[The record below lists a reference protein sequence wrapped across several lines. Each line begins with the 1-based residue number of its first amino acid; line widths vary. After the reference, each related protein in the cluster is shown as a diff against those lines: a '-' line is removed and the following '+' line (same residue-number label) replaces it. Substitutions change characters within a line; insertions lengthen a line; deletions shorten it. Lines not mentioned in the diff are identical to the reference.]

1 MYLVLKIKIGFKKL
15 SNHMQ
20 VHRHIRTVVIL
31 DLTPAKIYYLS
42 EEEQVLI

>member
-20 VHRHIRTVVIL
+20 VHRIITVVIL